1 MAELYLISPEKFE
14 LNQFASSL
22 DEVLKVGGVAAF
34 QLRVKDCSIT
44 EVQKMTKRLLPICHE
59 YGVPF
64 IINDYVAIL
73 RDFAVDGIHLGE
85 ADSPVK
91 AVRKEFGE
99 DLIIGASCYNS
110 KHLAMTAGESGASY
124 VAFGAFYPTQTK
136 ITNQAADIE
145 ILKWCGSY
153 INLSCCAIGGINHQ
167 NVSDFKGSNVDFICA
182 ISAIWQ
188 NPAGPV
194 KAVSSLVNLV
204 AEI

>member
-14 LNQFASSL
+14 LSQFASSL

-34 QLRVKDCSIT
+34 QLRVKDCAVA

-64 IINDYVAIL
+64 IINDYVEML

-85 ADSPVK
+85 SDSPIK
-91 AVRKEFGE
+91 AVRKEFGD

-110 KHLAMTAGESGASY
+110 KHLAMTAAEFGASY

-136 ITNQAADIE
+136 ITNKSADLE
-145 ILKWCGSY
+145 ILKWCASY

-182 ISAIWQ
+182 ISSVWQ
-188 NPAGPV
+188 NPEGPV
-194 KAVSSLVNLV
+194 KAVSSLAKLV
-204 AEI
+204 ADI